1 MDYGKH
7 YKLLIQKAQNRVY
20 DGYTEKHHIILRSE
34 GGSDNKS
41 NIVKLTAREHFIAHW
56 LLYRENPTKQRAYAF
71 HLMCNSKLNK
81 HRYTPSSRTI
91 AEAREARQ
99 YYKPSQ
105 ESINKM
111 IESKKGFKHTDES
124 RSKMSNSQ
132 KGKVTSNE
140 TKLKMS
146 KSALGK
152 VKHNNESK
160 NKISKA
166 MTGKLINNKPVLQYN
181 INGEFIKEWISIT
194 EAKKHIKVGDIYA
207 CCQKRQHT
215 AGGYIW
221 KFKK

>member
-41 NIVKLTAREHFIAHW
+41 NIVKLTAREHFVAHW

-71 HLMCNSKLNK
+71 HLMCNSNLNK

-91 AEAREARQ
+91 AEAREVRQ

-105 ESINKM
+105 ESIDKM
-111 IESKKGFKHTDES
+111 IESKKGFKHTDETKDKI
-124 RSKMSNSQ
+124 RQTNKGRVINQAWKENMSKSA
-132 KGKVTSNE
+132 KGKIRSNE
-140 TKLKMS
+140 TKQ
-146 KSALGK
+146 
-152 VKHNNESK
+152 
-160 NKISKA
+160 KISKA
-166 MTGKLINNKPVLQYN
+166 LTGKLINNKPILQFDLQGN
-181 INGEFIKEWISIT
+181 FIKEWVSVC

-207 CCQKRQHT
+207 CCQERAKS
-215 AGGYIW
+215 AGGYKW